1 MKHKTKRLLKNI
13 ALVLVGV
20 LACGALLHL
29 TGNDIDLQ
37 KDSDVKNLID
47 NSAEEYI
54 ISQDPGYGVTVD
66 VDEDDG
72 QITLKGTA
80 TSSYELKV
88 TELTLAPGTYKISG
102 LDTCVISGFNMHVKS
117 GSDIIAYSG
126 IEDRNSN
133 PINEVFELSEETTV
147 TVWIVWPNEH
157 EFTTLLK
164 PFGTKILPV
173 ISVAK

>member
-1 MKHKTKRLLKNI
+1 MKYKTKRFLKNI

-20 LACGALLHL
+20 LACGALFHL
-29 TGNDIDLQ
+29 TGNDIDLK

-54 ISQDPGYGVTVD
+54 ISQEPGYGVTVD

-72 QITLKGTA
+72 EITLKGTA

-88 TELTLAPGTYKISG
+88 TEVTLAPGTYKISG
-102 LDTCVISGFNMHVKS
+102 LDKCTVNGFNMHVKS

-126 IEDRNSN
+126 IEDLKSN
-133 PINEVFELSEETTV
+133 TVTEVFELSEETTV
-147 TVWIVWPNEH
+147 TVWIVWENDH
-157 EFTTLLK
+157 N
-164 PFGTKILPV
+164 FGVVLGTQILPV
-173 ISVAK
+173 ISEVK